1 MINNT
6 LQISQGFPAP
16 LCISSPEIKILE
28 RKPPKSHGAAEV
40 TLMECPTSHKADAFT
55 NERDINRI
63 VEYLLNAKQYG
74 KAALFVFGINTGYRC
89 GDIIAFRVKDFYENG
104 RFRDVLY
111 AREDKTNKVRP
122 VYINKAVKTAIEFVI
137 QQKNLTENNY
147 VFRGDGNRK
156 AYITGF
162 KYNKD
167 GELEDVVTSGEKY
180 DANGNERE
188 IAPMLVGS
196 ITRWLKDTSAKLG
209 IYGHYSSH
217 AMRKTFAEFIGRDFY
232 DNRNVIAV
240 SAALAHSDS
249 RITLEHYMGIDPMK
263 LREKWLGL
271 NLGFEA
277 LENYN
282 IQCNCCASLLTNLV

>member
-1 MINNT
+1 MKNT
-6 LQISQGFPAP
+6 LQISQVSPTP
-16 LCISSPEIKILE
+16 LCITLPEIKMLE
-28 RKPPKSHGAAEV
+28 HKPPKSHGAAEV
-40 TLMECPTSHKADAFT
+40 TLMERPTSHKADAFT

-89 GDIIAFRVKDFYENG
+89 GDMIAFRVKDFYENG

-122 VYINKAVKTAIEFVI
+122 VYINKAVKTAIELVI

-147 VFRGDGNRK
+147 VFQGDGNRK

-180 DANGNERE
+180 DEDGNERE
-188 IAPMLVGS
+188 IAPMLVGNV
-196 ITRWLKDTSAKLG
+196 TRWLKDVSLKLG
-209 IYGHYSSH
+209 IYGHHSSH

-277 LENYN
+277 LDAYIRQNTPFSPLTYENK
-282 IQCNCCASLLTNLV
+282 

>member
-1 MINNT
+1 MKNA
-6 LQISQGFPAP
+6 LQISQVSPAP
-16 LCISSPEIKILE
+16 LCITPPKIRILE
-28 RKPPKSHGAAEV
+28 HKPPKFHGAAEV
-40 TLMECPTSHKADAFT
+40 ILMECPTSHKADAFT
-55 NERDINRI
+55 NEMDINRI

-122 VYINKAVKTAIEFVI
+122 VYINKAVKTAIELVI

-147 VFRGDGNRK
+147 IFQGDGNRK

-167 GELEDVVTSGEKY
+167 DELEDVVTSGEKY
-180 DANGNERE
+180 DVDGHERE

-196 ITRWLKDTSAKLG
+196 VTRWLKDISTKLG

-271 NLGFEA
+271 NLGLGA
-277 LENYN
+277 LERFN
-282 IQCNCCASLLTNLV
+282 S